1 VAVEPTT
8 MFQTSMQLVLPAD
21 PQLLRIVRLVA
32 SGLASLAG
40 ADLDAVEEVRVA
52 ADELV
57 AALMDAGSGND
68 VTIELKLVGDV
79 LRIDAAT
86 DIDAGT
92 ELAVDPLSDR
102 ILDAVSSHHE
112 WQTTGPRVHGIV
124 ERQIGA

>member
-1 VAVEPTT
+1 MAVEPTT